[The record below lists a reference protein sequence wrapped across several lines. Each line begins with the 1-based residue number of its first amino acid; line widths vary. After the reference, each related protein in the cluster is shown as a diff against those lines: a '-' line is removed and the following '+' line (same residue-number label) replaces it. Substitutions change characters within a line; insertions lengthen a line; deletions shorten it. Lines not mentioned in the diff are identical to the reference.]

1 MAEEAAAARGEE
13 EYDGAVAP
21 CGQDK
26 TGGREEAS
34 PHPHPILIE
43 MARLLARAEA
53 RRQQS

>member
-21 CGQDK
+21 CDQDK

-34 PHPHPILIE
+34 LHPHPILIE

>member
-13 EYDGAVAP
+13 ESDGAVAP

-34 PHPHPILIE
+34 PHPHPSLIE

-53 RRQQS
+53 RRLQS

>member
-34 PHPHPILIE
+34 PHPILIE
-43 MARLLARAEA
+43 MARMLARAEA
-53 RRQQS
+53 RRLQS